1 VGKVPGVIPGRVVA
15 FALEDERIGSEVVCI
30 LAKTEAADPTPRKAL
45 RRRIVEAAMGIDV
58 TVARVYLVPPR
69 WMIKSSAGKPARST
83 NRARVTPEM
92 TRC

>member
-1 VGKVPGVIPGRVVA
+1 LRVVA
-15 FALEDERIGSEVVCI
+15 FGSE
-30 LAKTEAADPTPRKAL
+30 AAS
-45 RRRIVEAAMGIDV
+45 GIDV

-92 TRC
+92 TRG